1 MQKRGNTMKTMKKV
15 WKSLILAALA
25 VLFVLGMTVSAEEAS
40 GDNSLYSLGLENGEC
55 SPEFYYSTLEYNV
68 TVPAGTKELLLDPVT
83 SASDANIIDISGT
96 ELDENGSGTVYVT
109 VEAANGAQVSYVLN
123 VTSDAPAETETTA
136 ETEMSDEQKYEE
148 ELKKQAESEEAA
160 RKAAELQAK
169 ADQADKVISENKNLN
184 EKLNLLMK
192 VLYGLIGLAVL
203 LLFVII
209 NQSLRNKDLKDDLKE
224 ARALA
229 DQNTD
234 FARRSENMRSDYYY
248 APMQNMPQNMGQPMM
263 DASASVQAAF
273 GNASQVLRAQP
284 MPGQVNPPVQN
295 MQMNTEPEK
304 ELSKKEQKK
313 LEKAAKKASK
323 KQAQGRVQ
331 DMQPMQTAM
340 PVQNAPIPEMPT
352 APQSPVSAGPT
363 LVRGNEEEPDVNV
376 DMIDL

>member
-1 MQKRGNTMKTMKKV
+1 MKTIKKV
-15 WKSLILAALA
+15 WKSFMLAALA
-25 VLFVLGMTVSAEEAS
+25 VLFVMGMTVSADEAS

-68 TVPAGTKELLLDPVT
+68 TVPAGTEELLLDPIT
-83 SASDANIIDISGT
+83 SASDASIIDISGT
-96 ELDENGSGTVYVT
+96 TLDEKGNGTVYIT

-123 VTSDAPAETETTA
+123 VSSDAPEAEETSAETEVP
-136 ETEMSDEQKYEE
+136 DEQKYQE

-160 RKAAELQAK
+160 RKTAELQAK
-169 ADQADKVISENKNLN
+169 AEQANKVIAQNESLN

-192 VLYGLIGLAVL
+192 VLYGLIGLAVV

-248 APMQNMPQNMGQPMM
+248 APMHNMPQNMRQPMM
-263 DASASVQAAF
+263 NDASANVQAAF
-273 GNASQVLRAQP
+273 GNASQVLQAQP

-313 LEKAAKKASK
+313 QEKEARKAAKKQS
-323 KQAQGRVQ
+323 QDSVQ
-331 DMQPMQTAM
+331 EMQSMQTNV
-340 PVQNAPIPEMPT
+340 PLQNASIPEMPMT
-352 APQSPVSAGPT
+352 SQTPVSAEPT
-363 LVRGNEEEPDVNV
+363 LVQGNEEEPDVNV

>member
-1 MQKRGNTMKTMKKV
+1 MRTIKKV
-15 WKSLILAALA
+15 WKSFMLAALA
-25 VLFVLGMTVSAEEAS
+25 VLFVMGMTVSADEAS

-68 TVPAGTKELLLDPVT
+68 TVPAGTEELLLDPIT
-83 SASDANIIDISGT
+83 SASDASIIDISGT
-96 ELDENGSGTVYVT
+96 TLDEKGNGTVYIT

-123 VTSDAPAETETTA
+123 VSSDAPEAEETSAETEVP
-136 ETEMSDEQKYEE
+136 DEQKYQE

-160 RKAAELQAK
+160 RKTAELQAK
-169 ADQADKVISENKNLN
+169 AEQANKVIAQNESLN

-192 VLYGLIGLAVL
+192 VLYGLIGLAVV

-248 APMQNMPQNMGQPMM
+248 APMHNMPQNMRQPMM
-263 DASASVQAAF
+263 NDASANVQAAF
-273 GNASQVLRAQP
+273 GNASQVLQAQP

-313 LEKAAKKASK
+313 QEKEARKAAKKQS
-323 KQAQGRVQ
+323 QDSVQ
-331 DMQPMQTAM
+331 EMQSMQTNV
-340 PVQNAPIPEMPT
+340 PLQNASIPEMPMT
-352 APQSPVSAGPT
+352 SQTPVSAEPT
-363 LVRGNEEEPDVNV
+363 LVQGNEEEPDVNV